1 MVSYDEA
8 RKLLNDLTSTEA
20 VGRLVI
26 DLNKVMQGNATTNV
40 ILEDGDA
47 LYVQV
52 RSQSV
57 NVIGEVYVPTSHLHT
72 ANLSYE
78 SYISKSGGYRALADT
93 ERTYIIRANGAV
105 SIPGNNDGFW
115 FTNEQNKIA
124 IMPGDTIVVPFDS
137 DNVDNLTLW
146 TNATQ
151 ILYQL
156 AISVA
161 AIGSL

>member
-1 MVSYDEA
+1 SYDEA

-26 DLNKVMQGNATTNV
+26 NLSKIIQGNATTDV
-40 ILEDGDA
+40 ILEDGDV

-72 ANLSYE
+72 ADQSYE
-78 SYISKSGGYRALADT
+78 SYISKSGGYRALADI

-105 SIPGNNDGFW
+105 SIPGSHDGFW
-115 FTNEQNKIA
+115 FSANDDHIS
-124 IMPGDTIVVPFDS
+124 IMPGDTIVVPFDA
-137 DNVDNLTLW
+137 DNVDNMTLW